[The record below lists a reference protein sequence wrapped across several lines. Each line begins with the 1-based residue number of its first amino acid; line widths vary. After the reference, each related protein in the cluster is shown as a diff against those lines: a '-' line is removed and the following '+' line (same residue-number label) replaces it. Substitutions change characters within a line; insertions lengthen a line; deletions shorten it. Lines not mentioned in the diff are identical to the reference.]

1 MADRSAEFEPV
12 ATPAGP
18 RPAHAKRV
26 HENITSAQLAERA
39 ELWGP
44 LADDVRDLVEATIL
58 SEVDAETVAQV
69 RDHVGAAVEL
79 LRRKCDTG
87 SHGLHTNDDGD
98 VWHWGNAATGLRNAT
113 APPLREI
120 SNVDGRAEFAADL
133 GAAYEGPAGCVHG
146 GWIALMI
153 DHASGRAAHVHA
165 QGTTFTGTLTVRY
178 LQPTRLG
185 RVTAHA
191 WVAGVGRNS
200 FTVAC
205 ELSTEDGVCAES
217 EGVFVLAPW
226 LRSS

>member
-1 MADRSAEFEPV
+1 MASRSAEFEPV
-12 ATPAGP
+12 ATAARP
-18 RPAHAKRV
+18 RPAYSKRV
-26 HENITSAQLAERA
+26 HEDITSVQLAERA

-44 LADDVRDLVEATIL
+44 FTDDVRQLVEATIL
-58 SEVDAETVAQV
+58 SEVDADTVAEA
-69 RDHVGAAVEL
+69 RAHVAAALEL
-79 LRRKCDTG
+79 LRRKADTG

-98 VWHWGNAATGLRNAT
+98 VWHWGNAATGLRNAV

-120 SNVDGRAEFAADL
+120 NNHDGRAEFAADL

-146 GWIALMI
+146 GWIALMV
-153 DHASGRAAHVHA
+153 DHASGRAAHGHA
-165 QGTTFTGTLTVRY
+165 RGTTFTGTLTVTY

-185 RVTAHA
+185 RVTARA